1 VAMQIIEKMFGNN
14 THIKVIL
21 LFYNNGGY
29 FNNITGLAKILDK
42 SHVTVRKVI
51 SDLIDAGVLSEL
63 NIGKS
68 RVIKIND
75 HSPYKDILYAFI
87 DSMRGIN
94 ENKSLEEIIEQRTEQ
109 MGSRVERFIAR

>member
-1 VAMQIIEKMFGNN
+1 MQTVEKMFGNS

-29 FNNITGLAKILDK
+29 FNNITGLAKMLDK

-51 SDLIDAGVLSEL
+51 SDLMDAEILTEL

-75 HSPYKDILYAFI
+75 QSPYREALYTFI
-87 DSMRGIN
+87 DSMRSIN
-94 ENKSLEEIIEQRTEQ
+94 ENKSIEEIIEKRTERA
-109 MGSRVERFIAR
+109 GW

>member
-1 VAMQIIEKMFGNN
+1 MQTIEKMFGNN

-42 SHVTVRKVI
+42 SHVTVRKVV

-63 NIGKS
+63 DIGKS
-68 RVIKIND
+68 RVIKINE
-75 HSPYKDILYAFI
+75 HSPYKDALYTFI
-87 DSMRGIN
+87 DSMRSIN
-94 ENKSLEEIIEQRTEQ
+94 ENKSLEEIIEKRTEHT
-109 MGSRVERFIAR
+109 GSRLERFIA